1 MLNREQ
7 IKNIKD
13 AEKIVFS
20 TSSKSGQPRSIW
32 VIPSRVEQDRI
43 ILSNIQMNKTFEN
56 LKHNPKCF
64 LNILTA
70 EQEDLQYKIEGVAEI
85 VNEGKLFTEIKQY
98 EETENLPQELKV
110 NAIIIVN
117 IKNIEES
124 NG

>member
-70 EQEDLQYKIEGVAEI
+70 EQADLQYKIEGVAEI

-98 EETENLPQELKV
+98 EETENLPPQLKV

-117 IKNIEES
+117 IKSIEES